1 MLKTETFFPVG
12 HSHRT
17 EVRCWQLVSVV
28 QVETCPGWALKV
40 LQRSESRQS
49 EHVRGLPRAPGQPKQ
64 PQPSGYCVTSYF
76 LNLGFW
82 KDMPFTY

>member
-17 EVRCWQLVSVV
+17 KVRCWQLVSVV
-28 QVETCPGWALKV
+28 QAETCLGWALKV
-40 LQRSESRQS
+40 LQRQGER
-49 EHVRGLPRAPGQPKQ
+49 VRGQPEQ
-64 PQPSGYCVTSYF
+64 PQPSGYCVASYF